1 MDQSRG
7 GLGTQWTY
15 NIFALMSS
23 FYQLIIIFAE
33 KTINSVLDLMMLSF
47 INSYNNTN
55 IVFY

>member
-33 KTINSVLDLMMLSF
+33 KTINSVLDLMML
-47 INSYNNTN
+47 
-55 IVFY
+55 